1 MSFWKAGLL
10 YFLTSL
16 FLFFEM
22 GVQVSPSVMTG
33 QLMHDL
39 NISVLGLGVM
49 SGCYFYSYTLMQI
62 PSGMLFDRFNPR
74 LVIVA
79 ALLVCSLGCL
89 SIGLAPNV
97 MFAALGRLLTGFGS
111 AFAFVSVLVITADL
125 FPSKYFATLT
135 GVTQMM
141 AAFGAMSGQL
151 PVHWLVNSLG
161 WRGTFYIF
169 AMASFVLATAVWF
182 LLRYRKKQ
190 VKAVDNAQS
199 SLGKIK
205 TIAKQKQTW
214 IVALYAC
221 MLWAP
226 MSTFA
231 SLWGVPYLQH
241 VDGLSAGQAA
251 FICSFMW
258 LGLALASPVLGYL
271 ASTILSK
278 KQALSISALLGC
290 VAFALILFLK
300 MPAVV
305 IAGVLFLSGAACAGQ
320 ALSFTVVKNQ
330 NPDDCVASGIAL
342 NNMAVVISGAVF
354 QPLAGFILHQ
364 FAGMGSKQYQ
374 YGLSLVLAAY
384 VIAFVLATV
393 FIRPRLVG
401 SDAR

>member
-1 MSFWKAGLL
+1 MM

-22 GVQVSPSVMTG
+22 GVQVSPSVMTS

-39 NISVLGLGVM
+39 NVSVLGLGIM
-49 SGCYFYSYTLMQI
+49 SGCYFYSYTFMQI
-62 PSGMLFDRFNPR
+62 PSGMLFDRFSPR

-79 ALLVCSLGCL
+79 ALLICSLGCL

-97 MFAALGRLLTGFGS
+97 TFAALGRLLTGFGS

-125 FPSKYFATLT
+125 FPSRYFATLT

-151 PVHWLVNSLG
+151 PVHWLVDSVG
-161 WRGTFYIF
+161 WRGTFYVF
-169 AMASFVLATAVWF
+169 SAASFVLATAVYL
-182 LLRYRKKQ
+182 LLRYRKKKKP
-190 VKAVDNAQS
+190 VKATVSQS
-199 SLGKIK
+199 SFGKIK

-251 FICSFMW
+251 FVCSFMW
-258 LGLALASPVLGYL
+258 LGLALASPLLGYL
-271 ASTILSK
+271 ASTVWTK
-278 KQALSISALLGC
+278 RQALAISALLGC
-290 VAFALILFLK
+290 AAFALILFVK
-300 MPAVV
+300 MPAVT
-305 IAGVLFLSGAACAGQ
+305 IAILLFLAGAACSGQ

-330 NPDDCVASGIAL
+330 NPDDCVASGIAF

-354 QPLAGFILHQ
+354 QPLAGFILHL

-374 YGLSLVLAAY
+374 YGLSLVLIAY
-384 VIAFVLATV
+384 AIAFVLALL
-393 FIRPRLVG
+393 FIKPRLVG
-401 SDAR
+401 ADAE